1 LPRLTPWPERP
12 IAWFCALRQELRLQP
27 SDLSLSLGSLHHL
40 IFPEKEDLFAQWH
53 NAGPDVI
60 MTIQLIEF
68 YFRRMTKN
76 PVAGKL
82 ESYFAPNLSDGQGL
96 GSKAAHKY
104 RSSEPQGDTSLRS
117 HVKSDVAVLSEQ
129 DLLEMET
136 DEEKEDIWNL
146 DMDSEIW
153 DSDVDDEDLES
164 DADDEDPELDLYC

>member
-1 LPRLTPWPERP
+1 
-12 IAWFCALRQELRLQP
+12 
-27 SDLSLSLGSLHHL
+27 
-40 IFPEKEDLFAQWH
+40 
-53 NAGPDVI
+53 

-82 ESYFAPNLSDGQGL
+82 ESYFAPNLSDGQGQGQ
-96 GSKAAHKY
+96 GSKAAHKN
-104 RSSEPQGDTSLRS
+104 RSSEPHGDTSLRS
-117 HVKSDVAVLSEQ
+117 HVESDDVAVLSEQ

-136 DEEKEDIWNL
+136 DDEKEDIWNL
-146 DMDSEIW
+146 DMDSEML

>member
-1 LPRLTPWPERP
+1 
-12 IAWFCALRQELRLQP
+12 
-27 SDLSLSLGSLHHL
+27 
-40 IFPEKEDLFAQWH
+40 
-53 NAGPDVI
+53 